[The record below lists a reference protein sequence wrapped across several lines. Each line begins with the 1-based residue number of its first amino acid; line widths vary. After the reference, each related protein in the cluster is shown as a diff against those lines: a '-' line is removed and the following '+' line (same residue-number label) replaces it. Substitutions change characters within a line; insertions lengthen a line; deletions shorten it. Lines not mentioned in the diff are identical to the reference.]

1 MPYRGRF
8 DHAADWQ
15 LRRLPASERRG
26 AAWRTAEGRIG
37 MSVGK
42 AFGWMLGGLLL
53 GVLAGFAGELFRR
66 QPAAKVQQRYV
77 APEAARTT
85 DARKPAPAPAP
96 AAR

>member
-1 MPYRGRF
+1 
-8 DHAADWQ
+8 
-15 LRRLPASERRG
+15 
-26 AAWRTAEGRIG
+26 

-42 AFGWMLGGLLL
+42 AFGWIFGGLLL

-77 APEAARTT
+77 APEATQTPGART
-85 DARKPAPAPAP
+85 PAP

>member
-1 MPYRGRF
+1 
-8 DHAADWQ
+8 
-15 LRRLPASERRG
+15 
-26 AAWRTAEGRIG
+26 

-42 AFGWMLGGLLL
+42 AAGWTLGGLLL

-77 APEAARTT
+77 APEAAETPG
-85 DARKPAPAPAP
+85 ARKPAPAPAP

>member
-1 MPYRGRF
+1 
-8 DHAADWQ
+8 
-15 LRRLPASERRG
+15 
-26 AAWRTAEGRIG
+26 

-42 AFGWMLGGLLL
+42 AIGLTVGGLLL

-77 APEAARTT
+77 APEAAETPDT
-85 DARKPAPAPAP
+85 QTPAP

>member
-1 MPYRGRF
+1 
-8 DHAADWQ
+8 
-15 LRRLPASERRG
+15 
-26 AAWRTAEGRIG
+26 

-42 AFGWMLGGLLL
+42 MFGWTLGGLVF

-77 APEAARTT
+77 APEAAETPGART
-85 DARKPAPAPAP
+85 PAP

>member
-1 MPYRGRF
+1 
-8 DHAADWQ
+8 
-15 LRRLPASERRG
+15 
-26 AAWRTAEGRIG
+26 

-66 QPAAKVQQRYV
+66 QPADKVQQRYV
-77 APEAARTT
+77 APEAAETS
-85 DARKPAPAPAP
+85 DARTPAP

>member
-1 MPYRGRF
+1 
-8 DHAADWQ
+8 
-15 LRRLPASERRG
+15 
-26 AAWRTAEGRIG
+26 

-42 AFGWMLGGLLL
+42 AAGWTLGGLLL

-77 APEAARTT
+77 APEAAETPDVRAATPT
-85 DARKPAPAPAP
+85 PAP